1 MNTVPTPT
9 RRSRAV
15 EYTVVACIAA
25 GLSFSIFHLVRR
37 NAAIHERV
45 EEIAA
50 GCRPVVV
57 AQASRVAQK
66 NPGLMWSI
74 DRIEL
79 LDEVV
84 PDRPDQNTC
93 AVSMTFDVG
102 GQVDKEL
109 WRVGAVAGSFQLV
122 SAKFAGLETEY

>member
-1 MNTVPTPT
+1 M
-9 RRSRAV
+9 
-15 EYTVVACIAA
+15 
-25 GLSFSIFHLVRR
+25 
-37 NAAIHERV
+37 
-45 EEIAA
+45 
-50 GCRPVVV
+50 VV

-66 NPGLMWSI
+66 NPGLKWSI
-74 DRIEL
+74 DRIDL